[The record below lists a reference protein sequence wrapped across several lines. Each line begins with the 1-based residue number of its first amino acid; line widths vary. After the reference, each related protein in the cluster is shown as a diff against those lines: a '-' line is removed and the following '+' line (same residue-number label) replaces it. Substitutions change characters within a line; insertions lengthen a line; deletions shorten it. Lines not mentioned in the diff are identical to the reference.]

1 MTERHLQGRHAIVTG
16 GGRGIGFAIASAL
29 AERGASLTLMGR
41 SIEHLKEAVG
51 RLAAHRTEVLVTECD
66 VADDASVTAAFAL
79 SRRQFPAP
87 HILVNNAGQGD
98 VAPFAELPREV
109 WDRMLA
115 VNLTGTWLCTREVW
129 PSMVSAR
136 AGRIVNVASVA
147 GVRGVPGGSAYSA
160 AKHGVV
166 GLTRSLA
173 LEAARTGI
181 TVNAVCP
188 GYTDTDM
195 AARAA
200 TNVAA
205 QRNIPLADA
214 EKVIARTLPLGRLI
228 APEEVAA
235 TVAWLCSDDASA
247 VNGQAIVIAGGDV

>member
-1 MTERHLQGRHAIVTG
+1 MTERHLEGRHAIVTG
-16 GGRGIGFAIASAL
+16 GGRGIGLAIASAL

-41 SIEHLKEAVG
+41 SMEHLKEAVG
-51 RLAAHRTEVLVTECD
+51 RLAVHRTEVLVTECD

-98 VAPFAELPREV
+98 VAPFADLPREV

-147 GVRGVPGGSAYSA
+147 GVRGFPGGSAYSA

-173 LEAARTGI
+173 LEAARAGI

-228 APEEVAA
+228 APEEVAE
-235 TVAWLCSDDASA
+235 TVAWLCSDGAAA

>member
-1 MTERHLQGRHAIVTG
+1 MTERHLEGRHAIVTG
-16 GGRGIGFAIASAL
+16 GGRGIGLAIASAL

-41 SIEHLKEAVG
+41 SMEHLREAVT
-51 RLAAHRTEVLVTECD
+51 RLAVHRTEVLVTECD
-66 VADDASVTAAFAL
+66 VADGASVTSAFAL

-98 VAPFAELPREV
+98 VAPFAELAREV

-129 PSMVSAR
+129 PSMVASR
-136 AGRIVNVASVA
+136 MGRIVNVASVA
-147 GVRGVPGGSAYSA
+147 GLRGFPGGSAYSA

-200 TNVAA
+200 ANVAA
-205 QRNIPLADA
+205 QRNVPLAEA
-214 EKVIARTLPLGRLI
+214 EKIIARTLPLGRLI
-228 APEEVAA
+228 TAEEVAA
-235 TVAWLCSDDASA
+235 TVAWLCSDGASA
-247 VNGQAIVIAGGDV
+247 VNGQAIVIAGGDA